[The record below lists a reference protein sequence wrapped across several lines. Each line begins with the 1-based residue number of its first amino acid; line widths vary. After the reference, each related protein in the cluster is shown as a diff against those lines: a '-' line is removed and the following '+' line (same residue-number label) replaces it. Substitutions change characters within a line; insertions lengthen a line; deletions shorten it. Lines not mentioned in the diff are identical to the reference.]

1 MVEFLEI
8 GYDKFIFKVKVD
20 CLYSREGFWAHID
33 ENTARTGLTDFLQKS
48 KGDVAF
54 LETVN
59 PGTVVKQGQEIG
71 KIETIKSVFDIISVV
86 TGRIVE
92 VNPEVENKSYL
103 INEDPYGSGWIY
115 RVELTDLESDKA
127 GLLDAEDYVELIK
140 EVVAQEMKRK

>member
-20 CLYSREGFWAHID
+20 YLYSREGFWAHID
-33 ENTARTGLTDFLQKS
+33 KNTARTGLTDFLQKS

-127 GLLDAEDYVELIK
+127 GLLGAEDYVELIK
-140 EVVAQEMKRK
+140 EVVAQEMKKK